1 MALIKE
7 CIQLT
12 NKYQCEYGEK
22 TIVLMQVGAFFEVYG
37 LKNKDTDIISGS
49 QIEDFSRIC
58 DLNIADKKSSIGND
72 NVIMAGF
79 SHYMIDKYLKK
90 LQDAGYTVVVFT
102 QDEQNKN
109 TTRSLAGIYSPG
121 TYFSPDSTHIT
132 NNTTC
137 IWINVIESI
146 TSSKYFANPSTVVS
160 GFKSLQTAQATTKQ
174 KNNKMVYVGL
184 ANIDVY
190 TGKTSIFEF
199 KETYI
204 NNPTT
209 FDELERFISIYNP
222 SEVIVIANVTNKEID
237 DIISYGNIQ
246 SKSIHKIN
254 LLEQWQN
261 NTEMI
266 NRVLNSEKQN
276 YQKMILEKFYN
287 VVDFE
292 VFSQNFYENTI
303 ATQAFCFLLDFIY
316 QHNPNL
322 VNKISEPKFEN
333 CSDRLIL
340 ANHSLK
346 QLNIIDD
353 NNYTGKYS
361 SVEKMLN
368 ICITSMGKR
377 KFAYN
382 LLNPTT
388 NTTYLQRE
396 YDITEHMLIQYSK
409 YEIFKNKL
417 GVIKDISKIVRQIVM
432 KKISPSSFF
441 QLYKNLHTIKE
452 IYSVAE
458 NDDVLNQYLTPSA
471 TAYGVPSLT
480 VAFGYGSLQ
489 NTATTNKN
497 INNNTTNKNNNK
509 QIVLFCNRLIEFLDK
524 NLVITLCE
532 DVDTCQQFETNFFKT
547 GVDKELD
554 EKTMCLTESNNKLES
569 IRQYFNNCILKYEKN
584 TKTTDYVKIHETEK
598 NNFSLLATKRR
609 CNILKQHFTTTMGEG
624 DYKGVLLDYMSSD
637 EPRTFLFKSSLSQ
650 IKFETQSAS
659 NDCISSS
666 QIDEICKNISTIK
679 IQMKDILS
687 ATYVKFLEKMETFE
701 DEFDT
706 IIEFITSIDVIF
718 AKATIAK
725 KYNYC
730 KPTLVSAD
738 KSFVNAK
745 NMRHCLIEHLQQNEL
760 YISNDISLGTPET
773 SVDGVLLYGTNAVGK
788 TSFIRSLGIAVIMAQ
803 AGLYVPCSSFHFQPY
818 KYIFTRILGND
829 NIFKGLSTFAVE
841 MSELRTIL
849 RLADDKSLVLGD
861 ELCSGTESISAV
873 SIFVAGIQ
881 NLHKKGSS
889 FIFATHLHEII
900 HYEEIMNLETVV
912 LKHMAVIYD
921 RAKDVLVYDRKLRD
935 GPGDNM
941 YGLEVCRSLNLPE
954 DFLTSAHNIRM
965 KYNPSSNSVLS
976 FKSSHYNAKK
986 IVGICELCKI
996 EMGSE
1001 VHHLQHQ
1008 RDANEDGNI
1017 INNEKNMVFQKN
1029 NASNLLTL
1037 CEACHT
1043 KIHKETGTHKKVKT
1057 TKGII
1062 INNIK

>member
-49 QIEDFSRIC
+49 QIEDFSKIC

-146 TSSKYFANPSTVVS
+146 TSSKYFA
-160 GFKSLQTAQATTKQ
+160 TATKQ

-190 TGKTSIFEF
+190 TGKTSIFEC

-222 SEVIVIANVTNKEID
+222 SEVIVIANVSNKEID

-254 LLEQWQN
+254 LLERAQN

-276 YQKMILEKFYN
+276 YQKMILEKFYKII
-287 VVDFE
+287 DFE

-377 KFAYN
+377 KFAYI

-417 GVIKDISKIVRQIVM
+417 GFIKDISKIVRQIVM

-458 NDDVLNQYLTPSA
+458 DDDVLNQYLTTPNKNNSEQLLRLPPTEFPRSPAPSA
-471 TAYGVPSLT
+471 TARS
-480 VAFGYGSLQ
+480 
-489 NTATTNKN
+489 K
-497 INNNTTNKNNNK
+497 
-509 QIVLFCNRLIEFLDK
+509 IVLFCNRLIEFLDK

-532 DVDTCQQFETNFFKT
+532 DLDTCQQFETNFFKT
-547 GVDKELD
+547 GVDKDLD
-554 EKTMCLTESNNKLES
+554 EKTMCLTESNNNLES

-679 IQMKDILS
+679 IQMKDILT
-687 ATYVKFLEKMETFE
+687 ATYIKFLEKMETFE

-730 KPTLVSAD
+730 KPILVSAD
-738 KSFVNAK
+738 KSFVNAQ

-921 RAKDVLVYDRKLRD
+921 RAKDILVYDRKLRD

-986 IVGICELCKI
+986 IVGLCELCKI

-1008 RDANEDGNI
+1008 KDANDDGNI
-1017 INNEKNMVFQKN
+1017 INNEKNMIFQKN
-1029 NASNLLTL
+1029 NIANLLTL

-1057 TKGII
+1057 TKGIEI
-1062 INNIK
+1062 SSIY

>member
-49 QIEDFSRIC
+49 QIEDFSKIC

-146 TSSKYFANPSTVVS
+146 TSSKYFA
-160 GFKSLQTAQATTKQ
+160 TATKQ

-190 TGKTSIFEF
+190 TGKTSIFEC

-222 SEVIVIANVTNKEID
+222 SEVIVIANVSNKEID

-254 LLEQWQN
+254 LLERAQN

-276 YQKMILEKFYN
+276 YQKMILEKFYKII
-287 VVDFE
+287 DFE

-377 KFAYN
+377 KFAYI

-417 GVIKDISKIVRQIVM
+417 GFIKDISKIVRQIVM

-458 NDDVLNQYLTPSA
+458 DDDVLNQYLTTPNKNNSEQLLRLPPTEFPRSPAPSA
-471 TAYGVPSLT
+471 TARS
-480 VAFGYGSLQ
+480 
-489 NTATTNKN
+489 K
-497 INNNTTNKNNNK
+497 
-509 QIVLFCNRLIEFLDK
+509 IVLFCNRLIEFLDK

-532 DVDTCQQFETNFFKT
+532 DLDTCQQFETNFFKT
-547 GVDKELD
+547 GVDKDLD
-554 EKTMCLTESNNKLES
+554 EKTMCLTESNNNLES

-679 IQMKDILS
+679 IQMKDILTE
-687 ATYVKFLEKMETFE
+687 TYIKFLEKMETFE

-730 KPTLVSAD
+730 KPILVSAD
-738 KSFVNAK
+738 KSFVNAQ

-803 AGLYVPCSSFHFQPY
+803 AGLYVQCSSFHFQPY

-921 RAKDVLVYDRKLRD
+921 RAKDILVYDRKLRD

-986 IVGICELCKI
+986 IVGLCELCKI

-1008 RDANEDGNI
+1008 KDANDDGNI
-1017 INNEKNMVFQKN
+1017 INNEKNMIFQKN
-1029 NASNLLTL
+1029 NIANLLTL

-1057 TKGII
+1057 TKGIEI
-1062 INNIK
+1062 SSIY

>member
-49 QIEDFSRIC
+49 QIEDFSKIC

-146 TSSKYFANPSTVVS
+146 TSSKYFA
-160 GFKSLQTAQATTKQ
+160 TATKQ

-190 TGKTSIFEF
+190 TGKTSIFEC

-222 SEVIVIANVTNKEID
+222 SEVIVIANVSNKEID

-254 LLEQWQN
+254 LLERAQN

-276 YQKMILEKFYN
+276 YQKMILEKFYKII
-287 VVDFE
+287 DFE

-377 KFAYN
+377 KFAYI

-417 GVIKDISKIVRQIVM
+417 GFIKDISKIVRQIVM

-458 NDDVLNQYLTPSA
+458 DDDVLNQYLTTPNKNNSEQLLRLPPTEFPRSPAPSA
-471 TAYGVPSLT
+471 TARS
-480 VAFGYGSLQ
+480 
-489 NTATTNKN
+489 K
-497 INNNTTNKNNNK
+497 
-509 QIVLFCNRLIEFLDK
+509 IVLFCNRLIEFLDK

-532 DVDTCQQFETNFFKT
+532 DLDTCQQFETNFFKT
-547 GVDKELD
+547 GVDKDLD
-554 EKTMCLTESNNKLES
+554 EKTMCLTESNNNLES

-679 IQMKDILS
+679 IQMKDILT
-687 ATYVKFLEKMETFE
+687 ATYIKFLEKMETFE

-730 KPTLVSAD
+730 KPILVSAD
-738 KSFVNAK
+738 KSFVNAQ

-803 AGLYVPCSSFHFQPY
+803 AGLYVPCSSFHFLPY

-921 RAKDVLVYDRKLRD
+921 RAKDILVYDRKLRD

-986 IVGICELCKI
+986 IVGLCELCKI

-1008 RDANEDGNI
+1008 KDANDDGNI
-1017 INNEKNMVFQKN
+1017 INNEKNMIFQKN
-1029 NASNLLTL
+1029 NIANLLTL

-1057 TKGII
+1057 TKGIEI
-1062 INNIK
+1062 SSIY